1 MIKLPKKLTVICDQ
15 VVDHV
20 HKDTPLPEDMEE
32 LVNWYETDGWD
43 DLIMGQDYAPGIL
56 DLENFSQLKFSDEEM
71 LAYEE
76 YKPPLTNR
84 VRILYARE
92 QIANAFEEMGVY
104 GVPNVHFVEI
114 QNKAGMSA
122 VLVWMVEP
130 VHGGAEAL
138 YNGAFLDHEH
148 FYQRLRDCGLVFRG
162 EQNNLKDEAILK
174 LWINAN

>member
-71 LAYEE
+71 LAYESTNHLLRIGFGFCTLGSKLRIHLKRWMSTV
-76 YKPPLTNR
+76 YLT
-84 VRILYARE
+84 
-92 QIANAFEEMGVY
+92 FT
-104 GVPNVHFVEI
+104 
-114 QNKAGMSA
+114 S
-122 VLVWMVEP
+122 
-130 VHGGAEAL
+130 
-138 YNGAFLDHEH
+138 
-148 FYQRLRDCGLVFRG
+148 
-162 EQNNLKDEAILK
+162 
-174 LWINAN
+174 

>member
-92 QIANAFEEMGVY
+92 QIANAFEEIDVY
-104 GVPNVHFVEI
+104 GVPNVHFVDI

-122 VLVWMVEP
+122 VLVWMVET

-138 YNGAFLDHEH
+138 YNGAFLEREN
-148 FYQRLRDCGLVFRG
+148 FYQHLRDLDHLFEG
-162 EQNNLKDEAILK
+162 EQASLTDETILR
-174 LWINAN
+174 LWAKP